1 MAKYRFVEQ
10 PDMSTG
16 YTIGGI
22 SYTIYGLETEYA
34 GFRVYSRTNAKSL
47 RCVKEDGAY
56 IVICD
61 NDYNWYLPDGSQSE
75 EPAVIDIDIDTITD
89 ESFKEW
95 FLANTTPYSNKL
107 STPTNVT
114 VEGTIVKWNKVS
126 NATNYDI
133 FVDNEVYENV
143 VSSSS
148 AIVNNIIKKGTY
160 VFNDTFIQPTLLD
173 SDIDVNFNFKCVYE
187 GLEITDYVGMHFVR
201 DTSQYNNL
209 LYKTSDNEF
218 EVWSTTIG
226 GWYVE
231 YKTII
236 IEADQTV
243 TGNTDEEVEAFV
255 SWFESNAVSTSL
267 EYDLSTND
275 KWVDLT
281 SGTHQVTVIAKATG
295 YTDSDPSEAVDVEKP
310 YPDVKTNIFITNT
323 STIPKVEIKDST
335 GAVVFTV
342 TTGIGDFTHKPEVAT
357 YTIVPTFASGY
368 RLSSITTSSTTDT
381 LTVLA
386 NGTISWV
393 TNDFNNSTIR
403 ILAEAIPV
411 GATFTF
417 DKSVIDRIDVYDSD
431 NEIRFGTD
439 TSGGTFKNL
448 VINTTYTIKPTYVEH
463 YTLKTATTTSTKDVI
478 IPLTSSGNVLWGCKA
493 LETSTIN
500 IEAQIIPTRTTV
512 TWDSN
517 VTGVDI
523 YDGDTVVFSE
533 TTKEK
538 IFEHD
543 FDSKVYT
550 IKPTFNYGYQVNNV
564 VSTSANDIFT
574 INADGSIS
582 WTAGWDSGTIT
593 ITSKKIQNF
602 TKKVPNG
609 NYYWKDNVSPTDIST
624 YDEITFKSNGV
635 TFNGLTVTSNWGL
648 AVSIKYGDV
657 VVATRESEYAP
668 LVWIDEKY
676 KIITFENVEFTLP
689 FYQWAYL
696 RSNLRFT
703 SEVEIQL
710 YQCTCENKRVDKT
723 NYLKLLDTISG
734 TMRDSISVT
743 DMTVEIE
750 YPIPTFNYVYIPL
763 FNRYYFVDDI
773 SSVVYGVWSVALS
786 VDVLMSYK
794 DTIKTLE
801 AFVDR
806 SQSNYNLKVIDNKL
820 PLEKTETVEVDT
832 VQNQLFVDNFG
843 TYVLQG
849 LQVTVGKAEENT

>member
-1 MAKYRFVEQ
+1 MAKYQFIESPDVSVSLSEAGLSFTIYDEPTVYDSFRVVSRLKRLVCVQ
-10 PDMSTG
+10 PDGTVASIYVNNKWFKPDET
-16 YTIGGI
+16 TIPV
-22 SYTIYGLETEYA
+22 S
-34 GFRVYSRTNAKSL
+34 
-47 RCVKEDGAY
+47 
-56 IVICD
+56 
-61 NDYNWYLPDGSQSE
+61 
-75 EPAVIDIDIDTITD
+75 EPATIDIDLDTITN
-89 ESFKEW
+89 EELKAW
-95 FLANTTPYSNKL
+95 FIANTVPYDNKL
-107 STPTNVT
+107 STPNNVT
-114 VEGTIVKWNKVS
+114 VEGAIVQWNKVS
-126 NATNYDI
+126 KATNYDI
-133 FVDNEVYENV
+133 FVDAEPYENV
-143 VSSSS
+143 ASSSS
-148 AIVNNIIKKGTY
+148 TIVNNIIKKGTY
-160 VFNDTFIQPTLLD
+160 VFNDTFTQPTLID
-173 SDIDVNFNFKCVYE
+173 THIDVNFNFKCIYE
-187 GLEITDYVGMHFVR
+187 GWEADHTGMYFVLS
-201 DTSQYNNL
+201 TEQYDSL
-209 LYKTSDNEF
+209 CYKTPVD
-218 EVWSTTIG
+218 EVEAWSTTNG

-236 IEADQTV
+236 IETDQTV
-243 TGNTDEEVEAFV
+243 TANTNEEVEAFV
-255 SWFESNAVSTSL
+255 SWFNSNAVSTSM
-267 EYDLSTND
+267 EYNLSTNS
-275 KWVDLT
+275 KWIDLT
-281 SGTHQVTVIAKATG
+281 SGAHQVTVIAKANG
-295 YTDSDPSEAVDVEKP
+295 YTDSEPSEAVDFEKP
-310 YPDVKTNIFITNT
+310 YPDIRTAIFNTNT
-323 STIPKVEIKDST
+323 SQITKIEIKDIT
-335 GAVVFTV
+335 GAVVFTSTIGV
-342 TTGIGDFTHKPEVAT
+342 TNFTHKPEVAT

-368 RLSSITTSSTTDT
+368 RLSSITTTSTTDT

-417 DKSVIDRIDVYDSD
+417 DKSMIDRIDIYDSD

-439 TSGGTFKNL
+439 TSGNTFKNL

-463 YTLKTATTTSTKDVI
+463 YTLKTATTTSTKDVV
-478 IPLTSSGNVLWGCKA
+478 IPLTSSGNVSWICEA

-500 IEAQIIPTRTTV
+500 IEAQIIQTITTV

-538 IFEHD
+538 IFKHD

-550 IKPTFNYGYQVNNV
+550 IKPTFNYGYQLNNV
-564 VSTSANDIFT
+564 VSTSVNDTFT
-574 INADGSIS
+574 INDDGSIS
-582 WTAGWDSGTIT
+582 WIAGWDSGTIT
-593 ITSKKIQNF
+593 ITSKKIQSF
-602 TKKVPNG
+602 TNKVPNG

-624 YDEITFKSNGV
+624 YDEITFKSNDV
-635 TFNGLTVTSNWGL
+635 TFNGLTVTSNWGI

-657 VVATRESEYAP
+657 IVATRESEYAP
-668 LVWIDEKY
+668 LVWVDEKY
-676 KIITFENVEFTLP
+676 KIITFENVELSLP
-689 FYQWAYL
+689 LYKWAYL
-696 RSNLRFT
+696 KSNLRFS

-710 YQCTCENKRVDKT
+710 YQCTCESNRVDKT
-723 NYLKLLDTISG
+723 EYLKLIDTISG

-743 DMTVEIE
+743 DMSIEIE

-763 FNRYYFVDDI
+763 LNRYYFVDDMTA
-773 SSVVYGVWSVALS
+773 VVYGVWDVALS

-806 SQSNYNLKVIDNKL
+806 SQSNYNLKIIDNKL

-849 LQVTVGKAEENT
+849 LQVSTGKAEGSN

>member
-1 MAKYRFVEQ
+1 MAKYQFIEN
-10 PDMSTG
+10 PDVSVSLSEAG
-16 YTIGGI
+16 L
-22 SYTIYGLETEYA
+22 SFTIYDEPTVYA
-34 GFRVYSRTNAKSL
+34 SFRVVSNLKRL
-47 RCVKEDGAY
+47 RCVQ
-56 IVICD
+56 
-61 NDYNWYLPDGSQSE
+61 PDGTVANIYVNNQWFKPDDTSTPVS
-75 EPAVIDIDIDTITD
+75 EPATIDIDLDTLTN
-89 ESFKEW
+89 EELKTW
-95 FLANTTPYSNKL
+95 FIANTTPYSNKL
-107 STPTNVT
+107 ETPTNVT
-114 VEGTIVKWNKVS
+114 VEGTTVKWNKVS

-160 VFNDTFIQPTLLD
+160 VFNDTFTHPTLID
-173 SDIDVNFNFKCVYE
+173 TDINVNFNFKCVYE
-187 GLEITDYVGMHFVR
+187 GLEITDYVGMHFVLGA
-201 DTSQYNNL
+201 SQYDNL
-209 LYKTSDNEF
+209 NYKTSDDES
-218 EVWSTTIG
+218 EAWSTAN

-295 YTDSDPSEAVDVEKP
+295 YTDSDPSETVDVEKP
-310 YPDVKTNIFITNT
+310 YPNVKTNIFITNT
-323 STIPKVEIKDST
+323 NTIPKVEIKDST

-368 RLSSITTSSTTDT
+368 RLSSITTTSTTDT

-417 DKSVIDRIDVYDSD
+417 DKSMIDRIDVYDSD

-439 TSGGTFKNL
+439 TSGNTFKNL

-463 YTLKTATTTSTKDVI
+463 YTLKTATTTSTKDVV
-478 IPLTSSGNVLWGCKA
+478 IPLTSSGNVSWICKA

-500 IEAQIIPTRTTV
+500 IEAQITPTRTTV

-538 IFEHD
+538 IFKHD
-543 FDSKVYT
+543 FDSKVYA
-550 IKPTFNYGYQVNNV
+550 IKPTFNYGYQLNNV
-564 VSTSANDIFT
+564 VSTSVNDTFT
-574 INADGSIS
+574 INDDGSIS
-582 WTAGWDSGTIT
+582 WIAGWDSGTIT
-593 ITSKKIQNF
+593 ITSKKIQSF

-635 TFNGLTVTSNWGL
+635 TFNGLTVTSNWSL

-668 LVWIDEKY
+668 LVWVDEKY
-676 KIITFENVEFTLP
+676 KIITFENVELSSP
-689 FYQWAYL
+689 LYQWAYL
-696 RSNLRFT
+696 KSNLRFS

-710 YQCTCENKRVDKT
+710 YQCTAETNRVDKT
-723 NYLKLLDTISG
+723 DYLALLDTITG
-734 TMRDSISVT
+734 TMRDTISVT
-743 DMTVEIE
+743 NMSIEIE

-849 LQVTVGKAEENT
+849 LQVTTGSAEGNT

>member
-1 MAKYRFVEQ
+1 MAKYQFIEN
-10 PDMSTG
+10 PDVSVSLSEAG
-16 YTIGGI
+16 L
-22 SYTIYGLETEYA
+22 SFTIYDEPTEYA
-34 GFRVYSRTNAKSL
+34 SFRVVSNLKRL
-47 RCVKEDGAY
+47 RCVQ
-56 IVICD
+56 
-61 NDYNWYLPDGSQSE
+61 PDGTVANIYVNNQWFKPDDTSTPVS
-75 EPAVIDIDIDTITD
+75 EPATINIDLNTLTN
-89 ESFKEW
+89 EELKAW
-95 FLANTTPYSNKL
+95 FIANTVPYDNKL

-114 VEGTIVKWNKVS
+114 VDGAIVQWDKVS
-126 NATNYDI
+126 NATNYDV
-133 FVDNEVYENV
+133 FVDNELYENV
-143 VSSSS
+143 ASSSS
-148 AIVNNIIKKGTY
+148 AIVNNIIKKGKY
-160 VFNDTFIQPTLLD
+160 VFNDTFIQPTLID
-173 SDIDVNFNFKCVYE
+173 TDIDVNFNFKCVYE
-187 GLEITDYVGMHFVR
+187 GLEVTDYTGMHFVLGNG
-201 DTSQYNNL
+201 QYDSL
-209 LYKTSDNEF
+209 SYKTSDNEF
-218 EVWSTTIG
+218 EAWSTTNG

-231 YKTII
+231 FKTII

-255 SWFESNAVSTSL
+255 SWFESNAVSTSM
-267 EYDLSTND
+267 EYNLSTND

-281 SGTHQVTVIAKATG
+281 SGTHQVTIIAKATG
-295 YTDSDPSEAVDVEKP
+295 YTDSEPSEAVDFEKP
-310 YPDVKTNIFITNT
+310 FPDTRTAISNTNT
-323 STIPKVEIKDST
+323 SQITKIEIKDST
-335 GAVVFTV
+335 GVVVFTS
-342 TTGIGDFTHKPEVAT
+342 TTGLKYFTHKPEVAT
-357 YTIVPTFASGY
+357 YIIVPTFASGY
-368 RLSSITTSSTTDT
+368 RLGEITTTSTTDT
-381 LTVLA
+381 LNVLA

-393 TNDFNNSTIR
+393 TNDFNNSTIT
-403 ILAEAIPV
+403 LKAEAIPV

-417 DKSVIDRIDVYDSD
+417 DKSMIQRIDVYDSND
-431 NEIRFGTD
+431 ELRFGTD
-439 TSGGTFKNL
+439 MSGTTFKNL
-448 VINTTYTIKPTYVEH
+448 VVNTTYTIKPTYVEH
-463 YTLKTATTTSTKDVI
+463 YTLKTATTTSTEDIVT
-478 IPLTSSGNVLWGCKA
+478 PLASSGNVLWGCRV
-493 LETSTIN
+493 LGTSIIN
-500 IEAQIIPTRTTV
+500 IEAQIIPTYTTI

-523 YDGDTVVFSE
+523 YDGSKLVFSE

-538 IFEHD
+538 VFKHD
-543 FDSKVYT
+543 FDNKVYT
-550 IKPTFNYGYQVNNV
+550 IKPMFNYGYQVNTV
-564 VSTSANDIFT
+564 VSTSINDTFA
-574 INADGSIS
+574 INDDGSIS
-582 WTAGWDSGTIT
+582 WTAGWGSGTIT
-593 ITSKKIQNF
+593 ITSRKIQSF

-609 NYYWKDNVSPTDIST
+609 NYYWKDNVSPMDTST

-635 TFNGLTVTSNWGL
+635 TFNGLTVTSNWGV
-648 AVSIKYGDV
+648 AVSIKYGDL
-657 VVATRESEYAP
+657 VVATRENEYAP
-668 LVWIDEKY
+668 LVWVDDKY
-676 KIITFENVEFTLP
+676 KIVIFENVELSTPL
-689 FYQWAYL
+689 YQWAYL

-723 NYLKLLDTISG
+723 NYLKLLDTITG

-743 DMTVEIE
+743 DMSVEIE

>member
-1 MAKYRFVEQ
+1 MAKYQFIEN
-10 PDMSTG
+10 PDVSVSLSEAG
-16 YTIGGI
+16 L
-22 SYTIYGLETEYA
+22 SFTIYDEPTVYA
-34 GFRVYSRTNAKSL
+34 SFRVVSNLKRL
-47 RCVKEDGAY
+47 RCVQADGTVANIY
-56 IVICD
+56 V
-61 NDYNWYLPDGSQSE
+61 NNKWFKPDDTTTPVS
-75 EPAVIDIDIDTITD
+75 EPATIDIDLDTLTN
-89 ESFKEW
+89 EELKTW
-95 FLANTTPYSNKL
+95 FIANTVPYDNKL

-114 VEGTIVKWNKVS
+114 VEGTTVKWNKVS
-126 NATNYDI
+126 NATSYDVLVDGETYGI
-133 FVDNEVYENV
+133 ATASGELPIVDNN
-143 VSSSS
+143 
-148 AIVNNIIKKGTY
+148 IKKGVY
-160 VFNDTFIQPTLLD
+160 VFKDEYTDPTLE
-173 SDIDVNFNFKCVYE
+173 DIDIIADFNFKCFYE
-187 GLEITDYVGMHFVR
+187 GLEVNNYIEMYVQNKSVEYL
-201 DTSQYNNL
+201 TN
-209 LYKTSDNEF
+209 DNSYSAHNEAD
-218 EVWSTTIG
+218 
-226 GWYVE
+226 GWFIE
-231 YKTII
+231 YKTIY
-236 IEADQTV
+236 IEEDQVITSD
-243 TGNTDEEVEAFV
+243 NDRLEVFV
-255 SWFESNAVSTSL
+255 QWFNNNSVSTSL

-310 YPDVKTNIFITNT
+310 YPNVKTNIFITNT

-368 RLSSITTSSTTDT
+368 RLSSITTTSTTDT

-417 DKSVIDRIDVYDSD
+417 DKSMIDRIDVYDSD

-439 TSGGTFKNL
+439 TSGNTFKNL

-463 YTLKTATTTSTKDVI
+463 HTLKTATTTSTKDVV
-478 IPLTSSGNVLWGCKA
+478 IPLTSSGNVSWICKA

-538 IFEHD
+538 IFKHD

-550 IKPTFNYGYQVNNV
+550 IKPTFNYGYQLNNV
-564 VSTSANDIFT
+564 VSTSVNDTFT
-574 INADGSIS
+574 INDDGSIS
-582 WTAGWDSGTIT
+582 WIAGWDSGTIT
-593 ITSKKIQNF
+593 ITSKKIQSF

-648 AVSIKYGDV
+648 AASIKYGDM

-668 LVWIDEKY
+668 LVWVDEKY
-676 KIITFENVEFTLP
+676 KIITFENVELSSP
-689 FYQWAYL
+689 LYQWAYL
-696 RSNLRFT
+696 KSNLRFS

-710 YQCTCENKRVDKT
+710 HQCTAETNRVDKT
-723 NYLKLLDTISG
+723 DYLTLLDTITG
-734 TMRDSISVT
+734 TMRDTISVT
-743 DMTVEIE
+743 NMSIEIE
-750 YPIPTFNYVYIPL
+750 YPIPTFNYIYIPL